1 MTDEATDQQND
12 YIEQNNDLA
21 ADAGVVTADDEGVED
36 QDISVNP
43 EDDFE
48 EIEHEGKQYKV
59 PKELKS
65 AIMKNAD
72 YTQKTQEIAETRRS
86 LESDRAA
93 FQESQR
99 LQAEVYQEAV
109 KAKALDDQIKQYE
122 QVDWTALIND
132 DPVRAQQLTMQYM
145 QLKDARAKVAQEIA
159 AKEQNYQ
166 SNVQQQIAKQ
176 IQETS
181 AILQRDIP
189 NWSPELANKLTEFAV
204 SQGFNRDELREI
216 TDARVV
222 KLFHKAYLMDQ
233 VIANK
238 PKQDKAQ
245 IKPVTTLKPSASN
258 VKKDPTEMSDAE
270 FAKWRQK
277 AIQKRGRG

>member
-1 MTDEATDQQND
+1 MTEETTNQQTDEYIDQP
-12 YIEQNNDLA
+12 
-21 ADAGVVTADDEGVED
+21 DEVES
-36 QDISVNP
+36 QDVLNEGQQDTIVG
-43 EDDFE
+43 EDEVIDDFE

-72 YTQKTQEIAETRRS
+72 YTQKTQEIAETRRT
-86 LESDRAA
+86 LEAEKAA
-93 FQESQR
+93 FQASQR
-99 LQAEVYQEAV
+99 LQSEVYQEAV
-109 KAKALDDQIKQYE
+109 KARALDDQIKQYE

-159 AKEQNYQ
+159 AKERNYQ
-166 SNVQQQIAKQ
+166 INLQQQTAKQ
-176 IQETS
+176 IQETM

-204 SQGFNRDELREI
+204 GQGFDRDELREI
-216 TDARVV
+216 TDARIV
-222 KLFHKAYLMDQ
+222 KLFHQAYLLNQ
-233 VIANK
+233 VNANK
-238 PKQDKAQ
+238 PKQEKPL

-258 VKKDPTEMSDAE
+258 VKKEPSEMSNQE